1 MNYIIR
7 EMKKDEYALLEDF
20 LYEAIF
26 IPDGVKPPPR
36 SVIDSPELQVYI
48 AGFGSSEHDRAVV
61 AEIGGAIAG
70 AAWVRIMDDY
80 GHVDNDTP
88 SLAISVYPEYRG
100 MGIGTKLLERLLIS
114 LKECGYLKVSLS
126 VQRENYAVKMYKKAG
141 FRILAE
147 TEEEYIM
154 EVKL

>member
-7 EMKKDEYALLEDF
+7 EMKK
-20 LYEAIF
+20 
-26 IPDGVKPPPR
+26 
-36 SVIDSPELQVYI
+36 
-48 AGFGSSEHDRAVV
+48 
-61 AEIGGAIAG
+61 
-70 AAWVRIMDDY
+70 DDY

-100 MGIGTKLLERLLIS
+100 MGIGTNLLERLLIS
-114 LKECGYLKVSLS
+114 LKECGYLNVSLS

-141 FRILAE
+141 YRILAE